1 MLLLLVDLLFMY
13 HFRLRSLLI
22 FNKQLKGTI

>member
-1 MLLLLVDLLFMY
+1 MLLLLVDLFFMYMY

-22 FNKQLKGTI
+22 FSKQ